1 MPEELIAAYADPGV
15 AMQAVEA
22 LRARGVSNIH
32 ISSPAGFPVVDAV
45 DHSGDSRAQGWI
57 AFLGG
62 LVGLT
67 YAIWL
72 QVATSKSLG
81 LVVGG
86 KPIVA
91 WTAFGVIMFELTM
104 LFAGASNLAALI
116 VFAALARRK
125 VSRAA
130 REQLSADRISVVVTL
145 AGLAP
150 QLREAAR
157 EVLGEAVVEVG
168 P

>member
-1 MPEELIAAYADPGV
+1 MPDELIAAYADPGS
-15 AMQAVEA
+15 AMLAVQA
-22 LRARGVSNIH
+22 LRSRGVSEIH
-32 ISSPAGFPVVDAV
+32 VSSPAGFPVVDAV
-45 DHSGDSRAQGWI
+45 DHSGDSKAQGWI

-67 YAIWL
+67 TAIWL
-72 QVATSKSLG
+72 QVATSRSLG

-116 VFAALARRK
+116 VLATLARRK
-125 VSRAA
+125 MSRTA
-130 REQLSADRISVVVTL
+130 RERLSAERISVVVEL
-145 AGLAP
+145 GGLAP
-150 QLREAAR
+150 KLREAAK
-157 EVLGEAVVEVG
+157 EILGEAIVEAA

>member
-1 MPEELIAAYADPGV
+1 MPDELIAAYADPG
-15 AMQAVEA
+15 AALQAVRD
-22 LRARGVSNIH
+22 LRSRGVSQIH
-32 ISSPAGFPVVDAV
+32 VSSPAGFPVVDAV

-67 YAIWL
+67 CALWL
-72 QVATSKSLG
+72 QVATSRALG

-104 LFAGASNLAALI
+104 LFAGASNLIALI
-116 VFAALARRK
+116 FLAAQARRK
-125 VSRAA
+125 VSQTGRA
-130 REQLSADRISVVVTL
+130 QLSSGHVSVVV
-145 AGLAP
+145 AMGGMP
-150 QLREAAR
+150 PRLREAAR
-157 EVLGEAVVEVG
+157 EILGEAIVEG
-168 P
+168 AP